1 MVQPHKQAPGSCIA
15 TGCSAPQCPANSG
28 GAEEAYWWDCLG
40 RPPPLPSAFFF
51 LSPASLPAS
60 ALSAL
65 WNLSLQNAFPSPTGY
80 KQRRCPLRWVGLRS
94 LQLVSKGRGP
104 HELLSFP
111 CPPPPPTT
119 ARGVRVRSPLRG
131 WVLLGAVAG
140 EAGGGGA
147 VRDPRDTVVRLDSAP
162 TQRPGLPRP
171 TQPRAACLFV
181 SKPRVRLT
189 RSHQGSGA
197 ALARVGGP
205 LWS

>member
-1 MVQPHKQAPGSCIA
+1 MGGTFRSGTASAVSALGLLPICGQVEGGGRAHARSEGVGQDAGVCTTGTSSVVQPHKQAPGSCIA

-28 GAEEAYWWDCLG
+28 GAEGAYWWDCLG

-94 LQLVSKGRGP
+94 LQLISKGRGP

-111 CPPPPPTT
+111 CPPHP
-119 ARGVRVRSPLRG
+119 RPLPVG
-131 WVLLGAVAG
+131 CGLGLPCV
-140 EAGGGGA
+140 GGCFSGLWQ
-147 VRDPRDTVVRLDSAP
+147 VRL
-162 TQRPGLPRP
+162 GE
-171 TQPRAACLFV
+171 
-181 SKPRVRLT
+181 
-189 RSHQGSGA
+189 GA
-197 ALARVGGP
+197 Q
-205 LWS
+205 